1 MLKKTF
7 CISAFL
13 IFVLLLSS
21 CTCFGL
27 FEDKEFIKDVIGNFF
42 SALNDRNWD
51 LARSY
56 CVFESDIYD
65 SVSAV
70 EENVNNWSSECNSVT
85 LYFSPDISKI
95 DIKVKHALTSGFLTT
110 IVTCDDKEPHE
121 ETEHFTISSQKIGNS
136 WKLLEIDFSSSSD

>member
-1 MLKKTF
+1 MRKKIF
-7 CISAFL
+7 YISTLL
-13 IFVLLLSS
+13 IFTLLLSS
-21 CTCFGL
+21 CTCGL
-27 FEDKEFIKDVIGNFF
+27 FEDKELIKDVIDNFF

-85 LYFSPDISKI
+85 LYFSPDIVKV
-95 DIKVKHALTSGFLTT
+95 DIKVKHALASGFLTT

-121 ETEHFTISSQKIGNS
+121 ENEPFTISLKKIDNS
-136 WKLLEIDFSSSSD
+136 WKLLEIDFSSSNR

>member
-7 CISAFL
+7 YISAFL
-13 IFVLLLSS
+13 IFVLLLSG
-21 CTCFGL
+21 CTGGL
-27 FEDKEFIKDVIGNFF
+27 LEEEELIKGVIDNFF

-136 WKLLEIDFSSSSD
+136 WKLLEIDFSSSND

>member
-1 MLKKTF
+1 MRKKVLY
-7 CISAFL
+7 IYASL

-21 CTCFGL
+21 CNSVLITD
-27 FEDKEFIKDVIGNFF
+27 DKLIKDTIVDFF
-42 SALNDRNWD
+42 SALNNKDWD

-85 LYFSPDISKI
+85 LYFSPDVSEA
-95 DIKVKHALTSGFLTT
+95 DINGKYALAPGFLTT

-121 ETEHFTISSQKIGNS
+121 ETEPFIISLKKIGNS
-136 WKLLEIDFSSSSD
+136 WKLLVVDFSISNG